1 MSTINTNI
9 ENNSV
14 DSKSFAILRTNPKL
28 TSNVKLLVNSI
39 GDLYLS
45 AFKANKE
52 LSSIE
57 YQKFEVSPFGKYS
70 YDISKF
76 FRDLATTSIYQ
87 TLRLFDDNAVYSSY
101 EFQYEDQYNYGAA
114 FNSTKL
120 YDEQYKI
127 FAPIWLEKKV
137 PSKFVIYRVED
148 VDYNSNYEENTVG
161 QNSRILELL
170 KKASIVKTFDLGNS
184 SKIGEY
190 LNNHVN
196 EKLFPK
202 SSISIN
208 FGEGSMSS
216 FNGIDIVNGGFAT
229 KSEQLDKYYTQVD
242 YPEIFSNEIIT
253 NGFERNGLI
262 SANIINLE
270 FLFDD
275 NVADDYKIYRYF
287 GIYADD
293 IDEGTFMID
302 NVTNKGEVFIK
313 DNSYATLYDLNDT
326 SLVPFD
332 MIPSGNDF
340 NIPFLRYIKDKE
352 GQYYNLNGSKSI
364 PNYRMLV
371 ELNKSKESL
380 FNGFSRNGKKITSES
395 IIPNPRGFY
404 KLTVIDTPSDND
416 KIFIG
421 DKNEIKISD
430 YNLGDYLIIASS
442 AIPAG
447 RAIKNKFSSVG
458 SFQQIAIAI
467 AQAIKNGE
475 IITYNVYV
483 SGPSITIEDYA
494 AGNNRMQNALG
505 VYNSN
510 LVDFIE
516 VTGGELNSIGLI
528 DSIVPS
534 QEDILPTDYGFLPL
548 NDFEF
553 TDTINNSSY
562 SYFYGGFNGYS
573 DSTNSFASSNLI
585 KINSDLSVDSSFN
598 IGSGIVATVYST
610 FSITEQLDKKIVVC
624 GLFSSFSGNTVSNIV
639 RINTDGSIDNLFIQ
653 GSGFNGYTTKSEID
667 SLGRIIVT
675 GIFSTYNGNYSNK
688 LIRLTPDGMFDP
700 TFNVGDGFNQITVD
714 VLSNPDNSMFIT
726 GYFTAYKGIAVP
738 TGIVKILDNG
748 EIDSSFNGGTGFNVG
763 NFKPILIDRIQGESS
778 FYAFGYFTTYNGVI
792 HNRAI
797 KLQDNGDVDTSF
809 NTGTGFND
817 DVYSMSIVFDDKL
830 LVTGLYSEYNGIISY
845 GTIVLNRDG
854 TVFFANTVPDSTLVI
869 IGDNVYRQV
878 FGEYMYRVFATDS
891 SFFQDTKF
899 SEWDIYSM
907 VGGSREGQSILVK
920 SSEIG
925 NVNVGEWVKQKNKD
939 NYIQIIEIE
948 KDPIIRDFYRIILNS
963 AVSVSNDNVFEI
975 YDVYKTSH
983 GRFAAYEFKDF
994 DFDFYSTRN
1003 SDLGD
1008 LSLDVYSHPNKKQTT
1023 YAGLNSVLGNELITD
1038 EIILENSVNN
1048 EYDRLRENSLKE
1060 TSLRS
1065 RIVPTINKF
1074 KLKDALNARNLPYI
1088 LNAYEAF
1095 GEDNLSPNIEIDSN
1109 RNVEFMNMEHFLI
1122 NKIPSSLRNN
1132 SIENGFDFNN
1142 YVDFADDGG
1151 LTIQKLK
1158 STDFDYFKSHFNW
1171 NGYYNS
1177 ADQIWHD
1184 NTAKVLWSKFNIG
1197 NLEKNSSTVFRGL
1210 RYEYL
1215 KRKENVSEFP
1225 TEFIND
1231 SNINNYKFGVVLSY
1245 YKDRDIDDNI
1255 ITNNSVNI
1263 KSIKNEKF
1271 EFICIYITVNVVD
1284 NDVSDIDRH
1293 LLYTLNDIKLEEEI
1307 IDVEIPFWIDFSL
1320 NHAEFSNSYPNRH
1333 TVIRS
1338 SEITPYPAEFTKYIT
1353 VDENGDF
1360 SWIYFEAEGDTY
1372 AVKVINVID
1381 DTQITIDGIPWKFNT
1396 ETGKAEGVRMNVE
1409 DIQLIP
1415 LTNFKYYR
1423 GGKNGFNVLLNEIN
1437 AYKFANKFNKFK
1449 NIEYITIEENGNIIN
1464 NAYSLS
1470 IESGVNIIK
1479 PSIVNATSDPDK
1491 PRAYQLFSGEIGS
1504 IISDRKDGGY
1514 LTILRRM
1521 NGEYDPLFN
1530 SVITFGDGYSFNKV
1544 NINSTERNILIY
1556 KKFNDLGIAFDS
1568 YKNNKED
1575 YGFINNY
1582 FYHKVN
1588 DENSKN
1594 ILKLSRT
1601 SDKLP
1606 IYPLIGEIAI
1616 DKKKLNLFKSK
1627 YSSNFFTKA
1636 LPGGFIKLVSGTL
1649 SPIEKKNFMAST
1661 IMKVKESYDITRYT
1675 NKKENTIETLDN
1687 IRLNSLNTNSI
1698 HWYEDNT
1705 RVLMDVY
1712 LPFAILQELIEDG
1725 IQESFGK
1732 YVVPSLSYGNE
1743 TTLDNDLKVYTNGN
1757 IIPRFIIDLI
1767 DIYGIKGKDLSTS
1780 FVSVDS
1786 VDDLNKNGFVQL
1798 TNFNILS
1805 YQKDGLSFR
1814 LIYNKIIGYSYNFK
1828 IHVKIQS

>member
-505 VYNSN
+505 LYNSN

-528 DSIVPS
+528 DSIS
-534 QEDILPTDYGFLPL
+534 H
-548 NDFEF
+548 
-553 TDTINNSSY
+553 DT
-562 SYFYGGFNGYS
+562 
-573 DSTNSFASSNLI
+573 L
-585 KINSDLSVDSSFN
+585 
-598 IGSGIVATVYST
+598 
-610 FSITEQLDKKIVVC
+610 
-624 GLFSSFSGNTVSNIV
+624 
-639 RINTDGSIDNLFIQ
+639 
-653 GSGFNGYTTKSEID
+653 
-667 SLGRIIVT
+667 
-675 GIFSTYNGNYSNK
+675 
-688 LIRLTPDGMFDP
+688 
-700 TFNVGDGFNQITVD
+700 
-714 VLSNPDNSMFIT
+714 
-726 GYFTAYKGIAVP
+726 
-738 TGIVKILDNG
+738 
-748 EIDSSFNGGTGFNVG
+748 
-763 NFKPILIDRIQGESS
+763 
-778 FYAFGYFTTYNGVI
+778 
-792 HNRAI
+792 
-797 KLQDNGDVDTSF
+797 
-809 NTGTGFND
+809 
-817 DVYSMSIVFDDKL
+817 
-830 LVTGLYSEYNGIISY
+830 
-845 GTIVLNRDG
+845 
-854 TVFFANTVPDSTLVI
+854 
-869 IGDNVYRQV
+869 
-878 FGEYMYRVFATDS
+878 
-891 SFFQDTKF
+891 F

-907 VGGSREGQSILVK
+907 VGGSIEGQSILVK

-983 GRFAAYEFKDF
+983 GSFAAYDFKDF

-1008 LSLDVYSHPNKKQTT
+1008 LSLDVYSHENQTV

-1038 EIILENSVNN
+1038 EIILENYVNN

-1074 KLKDALNARNLPYI
+1074 KLKDALNARNLPYM
-1088 LNAYEAF
+1088 LNVCEAF

-1132 SIENGFDFNN
+1132 LVDFNFNN

-1151 LTIQKLK
+1151 LTIEKLK

-1177 ADQIWHD
+1177 ANQTWYD
-1184 NTAKVLWSKFNIG
+1184 NTAKKLWSKFNIG

-1320 NHAEFSNSYPNRH
+1320 NHAEFSNSYPNQP

-1338 SEITPYPAEFTKYIT
+1338 SEITPFPAEFTKYIT

-1360 SWIYFEAEGDTY
+1360 SWIYFKAEGDTY

-1381 DTQITIDGIPWKFNT
+1381 DTQITIAGIPWKFNT
-1396 ETGKAEGVRMNVE
+1396 QTGQAEGIRMNVE

-1415 LTNFKYYR
+1415 LTNFKYYK

-1437 AYKFANKFNKFK
+1437 AYKFANKFNKFE
-1449 NIEYITIEENGNIIN
+1449 NIEYITIEEKGNIIN

-1479 PSIVNATSDPDK
+1479 PSIVTATSDPDK

-1504 IISDRKDGGY
+1504 IISNRKDGGY

-1544 NINSTERNILIY
+1544 NINSTERNILMY

-1568 YKNNKED
+1568 YKNNRED

-1675 NKKENTIETLDN
+1675 NKKENTIEILDN

-1698 HWYEDNT
+1698 HWYEDNAQ
-1705 RVLMDVY
+1705 VLMDVY

-1743 TTLDNDLKVYTNGN
+1743 TTIDDDLKVYTDGN

-1767 DIYGIKGKDLSTS
+1767 DIYGTKGKDLSTS
-1780 FVSVDS
+1780 FVSVDN
-1786 VDDLNKNGFVQL
+1786 VDDLNKNGFVKL

>member
-57 YQKFEVSPFGKYS
+57 YQKFEVSSFGKYS

-528 DSIVPS
+528 DSIS
-534 QEDILPTDYGFLPL
+534 H
-548 NDFEF
+548 
-553 TDTINNSSY
+553 DT
-562 SYFYGGFNGYS
+562 
-573 DSTNSFASSNLI
+573 L
-585 KINSDLSVDSSFN
+585 
-598 IGSGIVATVYST
+598 
-610 FSITEQLDKKIVVC
+610 
-624 GLFSSFSGNTVSNIV
+624 
-639 RINTDGSIDNLFIQ
+639 
-653 GSGFNGYTTKSEID
+653 
-667 SLGRIIVT
+667 
-675 GIFSTYNGNYSNK
+675 
-688 LIRLTPDGMFDP
+688 
-700 TFNVGDGFNQITVD
+700 
-714 VLSNPDNSMFIT
+714 
-726 GYFTAYKGIAVP
+726 
-738 TGIVKILDNG
+738 
-748 EIDSSFNGGTGFNVG
+748 
-763 NFKPILIDRIQGESS
+763 
-778 FYAFGYFTTYNGVI
+778 
-792 HNRAI
+792 
-797 KLQDNGDVDTSF
+797 
-809 NTGTGFND
+809 
-817 DVYSMSIVFDDKL
+817 
-830 LVTGLYSEYNGIISY
+830 
-845 GTIVLNRDG
+845 
-854 TVFFANTVPDSTLVI
+854 
-869 IGDNVYRQV
+869 
-878 FGEYMYRVFATDS
+878 
-891 SFFQDTKF
+891 F

-907 VGGSREGQSILVK
+907 VGGSIEGQSILVK

-983 GRFAAYEFKDF
+983 GSFAAYDFKDF

-1008 LSLDVYSHPNKKQTT
+1008 LSLDVYSHPNEKQTT

-1151 LTIQKLK
+1151 LTIEKLK

-1177 ADQIWHD
+1177 ANQTWYD
-1184 NTAKVLWSKFNIG
+1184 NTAKKLWSKFNIG

-1381 DTQITIDGIPWKFNT
+1381 DTQITIAGIPWKFNT

-1479 PSIVNATSDPDK
+1479 PSIVNATRDPDK

-1568 YKNNKED
+1568 YKNNRED

-1636 LPGGFIKLVSGTL
+1636 MPGGFIKLVSGTL

-1705 RVLMDVY
+1705 QVLMDVY

-1786 VDDLNKNGFVQL
+1786 IDDLNKNGFVQL

>member
-57 YQKFEVSPFGKYS
+57 YQKFEVSSFGKYS

-430 YNLGDYLIIASS
+430 YNLSDYLIIASS

-528 DSIVPS
+528 DSIS
-534 QEDILPTDYGFLPL
+534 H
-548 NDFEF
+548 
-553 TDTINNSSY
+553 DT
-562 SYFYGGFNGYS
+562 
-573 DSTNSFASSNLI
+573 L
-585 KINSDLSVDSSFN
+585 
-598 IGSGIVATVYST
+598 
-610 FSITEQLDKKIVVC
+610 
-624 GLFSSFSGNTVSNIV
+624 
-639 RINTDGSIDNLFIQ
+639 
-653 GSGFNGYTTKSEID
+653 
-667 SLGRIIVT
+667 
-675 GIFSTYNGNYSNK
+675 
-688 LIRLTPDGMFDP
+688 
-700 TFNVGDGFNQITVD
+700 
-714 VLSNPDNSMFIT
+714 
-726 GYFTAYKGIAVP
+726 
-738 TGIVKILDNG
+738 
-748 EIDSSFNGGTGFNVG
+748 
-763 NFKPILIDRIQGESS
+763 
-778 FYAFGYFTTYNGVI
+778 
-792 HNRAI
+792 
-797 KLQDNGDVDTSF
+797 
-809 NTGTGFND
+809 
-817 DVYSMSIVFDDKL
+817 
-830 LVTGLYSEYNGIISY
+830 
-845 GTIVLNRDG
+845 
-854 TVFFANTVPDSTLVI
+854 
-869 IGDNVYRQV
+869 
-878 FGEYMYRVFATDS
+878 
-891 SFFQDTKF
+891 F

-907 VGGSREGQSILVK
+907 VGGSIEGQSILVK

-983 GRFAAYEFKDF
+983 GSFAAYDFKDF

-1008 LSLDVYSHPNKKQTT
+1008 LSLDVYSHPNEKQTT

-1151 LTIQKLK
+1151 LTIEKLK

-1177 ADQIWHD
+1177 ANQTWYD
-1184 NTAKVLWSKFNIG
+1184 NTAKKLWSKFNIG

-1381 DTQITIDGIPWKFNT
+1381 DTQITIAGIPWKFNT

-1568 YKNNKED
+1568 YKNNRED

-1636 LPGGFIKLVSGTL
+1636 MPGGFIKLVSGTL

-1705 RVLMDVY
+1705 QVLMDVY

-1786 VDDLNKNGFVQL
+1786 IDDLNKNGFVQL